1 MKRKNIV
8 FCTFAAFAVVAL
20 AAIGVRYWVHGKK
33 TVTPVVEKVQKKVQA
48 RPARDTATVRRDTV
62 PKVDY
67 RISGTLR
74 YDDGEPAADV
84 AVSDGY
90 TVAVTDSLGH
100 YAFRR
105 DSLAHY
111 VWYTVPADCEVP
123 AHGDDD
129 RTASFYLPVSKSKK
143 VYDFTLQRLPGG
155 RQRDYRLVVLG
166 DPQVTNAKN
175 PFYTDA
181 TDNPVQRSDIER
193 FTSETMT
200 DLRAWLATLPDSVP
214 VYGLSMG
221 DDVQYYGGYNAD
233 LELQI
238 RRALGSTRMRLFSV
252 IGNHD
257 QDGKALYRLKWMEV
271 WGPDDYSFDRG
282 DEHYVCLNNVQFF
295 HGASYYSPGELSARQ
310 MRWLRQDLA
319 HVPHDRKVVLC
330 YHIPFT
336 FGNRPSKHAEALT
349 ATGESGHYSSARLS
363 ELLTLLAPFTGGAEL
378 FCGHT
383 HFAINHEIDYAGQHL
398 LEHCHA
404 AACGNIWQSNVN
416 LCGAPN
422 GYYIYT
428 FSGTA
433 IADCRYKGTFW
444 DADRQMALFRSD
456 TDYGGESYAAD
467 WDLPRGR
474 GTIVANVFNAD
485 SRWRIV
491 AVENGVEHPMHR
503 LSGKGQDAFA
513 TGYHRKY
520 CQCAPYSFI
529 SKQNTY
535 LLMNHL
541 YYYTPSSH
549 KARVTVRA
557 TDPYGHTF
565 TASSDGIIT
574 EPYYNYAHYYGE
586 GKVK

>member
-1 MKRKNIV
+1 MTRNKI
-8 FCTFAAFAVVAL
+8 FLCGIAACAVVAL
-20 AAIGVRYWVHGKK
+20 AAVGVRYWVYGKK
-33 TVTPVVEKVQKKVQA
+33 TVMPVVEKVRTRVQA
-48 RPARDTATVRRDTV
+48 RTARDTATVRRDTV

-67 RISGTLR
+67 NISGTLR
-74 YDDGEPAADV
+74 YDDGQPAADV

-90 TVAVTDSLGH
+90 TVAVTDSTGH

-105 DSLAHY
+105 DSLARF

-123 AHGDDD
+123 VHADND
-129 RTASFYLPVSKSKK
+129 RTAAFYLPVSKNKK

-155 RQRDYRLVVLG
+155 RQHDYRLVVLG

-193 FTSETMT
+193 FTSETMA
-200 DLRAWLATLPDSVP
+200 DLRSWLSTLPDSIP

-221 DDVQYYGGYNAD
+221 DDVQYYGGYNAA
-233 LELQI
+233 LEMQI

-257 QDGKALYRLKWMEV
+257 QDGKALYRSKWMEA

-310 MRWLRQDLA
+310 MRWLKQDLA
-319 HVPHDRKVVLC
+319 LVPHDRKVVLC

-349 ATGESGHYSSARLS
+349 AAGEDGHYSSARLS
-363 ELLTLLAPFTGGAEL
+363 ELLALLAPFTGGAEL

-422 GYYIYT
+422 GYYIYS

-444 DADRQMALFRSD
+444 DIDRQMALFRSD
-456 TDYGGESYAAD
+456 TDYGGETYAAD
-467 WDLPRGR
+467 WDLERGR

-485 SRWRIV
+485 SRWRVV
-491 AVENGVEHPMHR
+491 AVENGVEHPMQR

-549 KARVTVRA
+549 KAHVTVRA
-557 TDPYGHTF
+557 TDPYGHTY
-565 TASSDGIIT
+565 TASSDGIVT
-574 EPYYNYAHYYGE
+574 EPYYNYAHYYDRGR
-586 GKVK
+586 